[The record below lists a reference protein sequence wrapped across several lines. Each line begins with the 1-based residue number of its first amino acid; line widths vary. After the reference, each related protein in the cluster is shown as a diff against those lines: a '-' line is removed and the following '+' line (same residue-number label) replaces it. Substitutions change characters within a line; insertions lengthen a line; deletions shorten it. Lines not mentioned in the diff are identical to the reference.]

1 MTGSLVWLA
10 AACAAFVGSH
20 LLLAGTGLRGA
31 LIARLGQN
39 AYLGLF
45 TLLSLATLAWTIW
58 AYGEAPYVELWASG
72 HVLKGLAWLVMAPA
86 VLLVVGGNTTANPS
100 AVRQEGVLSKGDG
113 PRGIFTI
120 TRHPLI
126 MGIALWAVAH
136 LLANGDAA
144 SLLLFGS
151 LALLALVGLKSQEAR
166 KRATIGEPWRR
177 FEARTSFFPF
187 VALLTGREKL
197 DFAGIGWLRLGASAA
212 LYAVLVAL
220 HPWIAGVSPIPA

>member
-1 MTGSLVWLA
+1 MTGTLLWLA

-31 LIARLGQN
+31 LIARLGQGG
-39 AYLGLF
+39 YLGLF
-45 TLLSLATLAWTIW
+45 VVVSAATLAWTIW
-58 AYGEAPYVELWASG
+58 AYGEAPYVELWDSG
-72 HVLKGLAWLVMAPA
+72 HVLKRLAWLVMAPA
-86 VLLVVGGNTTANPS
+86 VLLVVGGNSTPNPS
-100 AVRQEGVLSKGDG
+100 AVRQEGVLAKGDG

-151 LALLALVGLKSQEAR
+151 LLLLALAGLRSQETR

-197 DFAGIGWLRLGASAA
+197 DLAGIGWLRLGASAA

-220 HPWIAGVSPIPA
+220 HRWIAGVSPIPA